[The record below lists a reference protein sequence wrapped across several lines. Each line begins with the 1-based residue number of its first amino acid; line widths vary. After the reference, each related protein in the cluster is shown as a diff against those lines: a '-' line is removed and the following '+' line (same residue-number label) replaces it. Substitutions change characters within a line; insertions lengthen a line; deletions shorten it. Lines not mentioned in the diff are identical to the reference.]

1 VDAQALGV
9 DAEGLGAPWVS
20 WRARWQ
26 GLAGVL
32 ARFLRREAGMRGALV
47 VSSEDERT
55 EEEGAAAGGESSLTA
70 AREIA
75 EAVVERARRG
85 DHGAFREIVD
95 HYESRLRVLAYH
107 LLHDADQMSDVL
119 QDTFVKAYAGLPD
132 YRGEAALG
140 TWLYRIC
147 YRTCLDRLRRRRVR
161 PVQTELD
168 DGLADPADDAERVAL
183 RNEVAVAL
191 GGLPAEQR
199 AVLLLVDRDG
209 YDYGSVAEILEV
221 PVGTVASRLSAAR
234 TAMRRALR
242 PTAPGREVQR

>member
-1 VDAQALGV
+1 VDAQALGA
-9 DAEGLGAPWVS
+9 DAEGLGAPWVA
-20 WRARWQ
+20 WRAGWQ

-32 ARFLRREAGMRGALV
+32 ARLMRRRTGTRGV
-47 VSSEDERT
+47 VVESREDERAG
-55 EEEGAAAGGESSLTA
+55 EQGAAAGGESTLTA

-75 EAVVERARRG
+75 DGVVERARRG

-95 HYESRLRVLAYH
+95 QYESRLRVLAYH

-119 QDTFVKAYAGLPD
+119 QDTFVKAYTGLPD

-147 YRTCLDRLRRRRVR
+147 YRTCLDRLRRRRAR
-161 PVQTELD
+161 PAQAELD
-168 DGLADPADDAERVAL
+168 EALADPADDAERLAL
-183 RNEVAVAL
+183 QNEVAVAL

-209 YDYGSVAEILEV
+209 YDYGSVAEILDV

-242 PTAPGREVQR
+242 PAAPDREVQR